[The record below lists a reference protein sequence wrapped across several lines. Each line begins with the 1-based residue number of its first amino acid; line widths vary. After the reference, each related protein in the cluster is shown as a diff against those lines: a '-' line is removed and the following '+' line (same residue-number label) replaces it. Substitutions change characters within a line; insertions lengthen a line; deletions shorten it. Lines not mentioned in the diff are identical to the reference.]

1 VLSWLSLGLVAS
13 AFAVGVHWLATRVD
27 SIGRPRAFPWVSVAL
42 LAVLAA
48 ASAVPG
54 LLTTLR
60 ERHLAKVA
68 TTLVGAPASVHCQSL
83 GEAFVDA
90 GIELGYVRFR
100 PDGTPEHATL
110 IKRDQCRDLA
120 AYARSDKR
128 DPSQAQVVAVH
139 VLTHEAMHMAGIVD
153 EATAE
158 CAAVQRDALTARLL
172 GASAADARLLADRYW
187 RAVYPSMPEDYRTP
201 ECGPDRSLDEDSA
214 DAPWAPAG

>member
-1 VLSWLSLGLVAS
+1 MLSWLSLGLVVS
-13 AFAVGVHWLATRVD
+13 ALAVGVHWLATRVD
-27 SIGRPRAFPWVSVAL
+27 AIGRPRTFPWMSVVL
-42 LAVLAA
+42 LAVLAT

-54 LLTTLR
+54 LLTSLR

-68 TTLVGAPASVHCQSL
+68 TTLVGAPAGVHCQSL

-100 PDGTPEHATL
+100 PDGTPEHDTL
-110 IKRDQCRDLA
+110 IKRDPGR
-120 AYARSDKR
+120 
-128 DPSQAQVVAVH
+128 AQVVAVH

-172 GASAADARLLADRYW
+172 GASTADAHLLADRYW
-187 RAVYPSMPEDYRTP
+187 RTVYPSMPEGYRTP
-201 ECGPDRSLDEDSA
+201 ECGPGRSLDEDSA

>member
-1 VLSWLSLGLVAS
+1 MLSWLSLGLVVS
-13 AFAVGVHWLATRVD
+13 ALAVGVHWLATRVD
-27 SIGRPRAFPWVSVAL
+27 AIGRPRTFPWMSVVL
-42 LAVLAA
+42 LAVLAT

-54 LLTTLR
+54 LLTSLR

-68 TTLVGAPASVHCQSL
+68 TTLVGAPAGVHCQSL

-100 PDGTPEHATL
+100 PDGTPEHDTL

-128 DPSQAQVVAVH
+128 DPGRAQVVAVH

-172 GASAADARLLADRYW
+172 GASTADAHLLADRYW
-187 RAVYPSMPEDYRTP
+187 RTVYPSMPEGYRTP
-201 ECGPDRSLDEDSA
+201 ECGPGRSLDEDSA

>member
-1 VLSWLSLGLVAS
+1 VLSWLSLGLVVS
-13 AFAVGVHWLATRVD
+13 ALAVGIHWLATRVD
-27 SIGRPRAFPWVSVAL
+27 AIGRRRAFPWVSVVL
-42 LAVLAA
+42 LSVLAT
-48 ASAVPG
+48 ASAAPG
-54 LLTTLR
+54 LLATVR
-60 ERHLAKVA
+60 ERRLAEVA
-68 TTLVGAPASVHCQSL
+68 TALVGAPAGVHCQSL

-120 AYARSDKR
+120 AYARSAKR
-128 DPSQAQVVAVH
+128 DPPQTQVVAVH

-153 EATAE
+153 EAKAE

-172 GASAADARLLADRYW
+172 GASVADARLLAARYW
-187 RAVYPSMPEDYRTP
+187 RTVYPSMPEGYKTP
-201 ECGPDRSLDEDSA
+201 ECGPGRALDEGGA